1 MLKPNSKLVYDYVKA
16 HDGENFTAS
25 DIANATGLSTKQVN
39 GSITSAFQKKGL
51 MERVPAEI
59 ENEDGTH
66 KSVKFI
72 RLTDQGREF
81 DPEAEDAKA
90 E

>member
-39 GSITSAFQKKGL
+39 GSVTSAFQKKGL

-72 RLTDQGREF
+72 RLTNQGREF

>member
-39 GSITSAFQKKGL
+39 GSVTSAFQKKGL